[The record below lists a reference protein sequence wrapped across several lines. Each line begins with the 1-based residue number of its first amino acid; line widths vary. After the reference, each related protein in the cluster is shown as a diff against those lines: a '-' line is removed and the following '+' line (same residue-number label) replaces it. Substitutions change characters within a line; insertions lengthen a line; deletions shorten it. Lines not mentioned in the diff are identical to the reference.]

1 MKVRLIAGGL
11 ALAGMAAAAFLIM
24 GRPVVSDQ
32 QVQSLNVVLI
42 PADGGTED
50 GTRADY
56 QPIFDAV
63 GRATG
68 LQFKLTVAQSYATV
82 IEALCGGRADIA
94 FVGPVTYIQARERGC
109 AELLAVAEE
118 DGASTYYAGLFVR
131 AGSDIRS
138 IEDLKGRR
146 AAFGDV
152 NSTSS
157 FLIPM
162 DMLAKAGLDP
172 ARDFSQLR
180 LAGSHT
186 SSLAALLSDQVD
198 VAALSFDSF
207 DKAVAQG
214 AARPE
219 DVRIIA
225 RSEPIP
231 YPPLVM
237 RSGLSLAL
245 KSQLKA
251 AFAGVA
257 DAPGVRPEMIR
268 GYGGKQ
274 VDGYRSDVE
283 AAVFDPVAA
292 TMARQSDAVK
302 GEILQ
307 AASRR

>member
-1 MKVRLIAGGL
+1 MKIRLVLGGL
-11 ALAGMAAAAFLIM
+11 ALAGAAAAALLLM
-24 GRPVVSDQ
+24 GRPAVSGQ
-32 QVQSLNVVLI
+32 EGQALNVVLI

-63 GRATG
+63 ERTTG
-68 LQFKLTVAQSYATV
+68 LEFNLTVAQSYATV

-94 FVGPVTYIQARERGC
+94 FVGPVPYVQARQRDC
-109 AELLAVAEE
+109 AELLAVAVEG
-118 DGASTYYAGLFVR
+118 DASTYYAGLFVR

-162 DMLAKAGLDP
+162 DMLMKAGLDP
-172 ARDFSQLR
+172 ATDFSQLR

-214 AARPE
+214 AARPT

-237 RSGLSLAL
+237 RSGLSPAL

-251 AFAGVA
+251 AFAGIA

-274 VDGYRSDVE
+274 VDGYRSDVAE
-283 AAVFDPVAA
+283 AVFDPVAA
-292 TMARQSDAVK
+292 TMARQTDEMK

-307 AASRR
+307 VASRR